1 MIERPGRRISATTRF
16 YVGFCIVTAL
26 VIALAFYVGY
36 RTGVAH
42 AEHRTARSQAAP

>member
-16 YVGFCIVTAL
+16 YAGFCIVTAL

-36 RTGVAH
+36 RTGIAR
-42 AEHRTARSQAAP
+42 AEHRTASTQSP